1 VTAAL
6 LPAAAVVEADADAFP
21 VAPVAWG
28 KFGKPLF

>member
-1 VTAAL
+1 VTEAL
-6 LPAAAVVEADADAFP
+6 LPAAAVVDADAFP